1 MSDDADR
8 VHVGTVEDLHASASR
23 TVGLEDFGDG
33 ALLVREVP
41 ADIDAADTVSTLE
54 EIAECLRTG
63 RSPDE
68 KRENLLHTMAC
79 KAAIKG
85 GWVSDPAELRVL
97 VDRVQSGEV
106 KYCPH
111 GRPVCVRLTRQQL
124 ERQFGRA

>member
-1 MSDDADR
+1 MPAR
-8 VHVGTVEDLHASASR
+8 TSAAGPCWCGRCRR
-23 TVGLEDFGDG
+23 TST
-33 ALLVREVP
+33 P
-41 ADIDAADTVSTLE
+41 PDTVSTLE
-54 EIAECLRTG
+54 EFAECLRTG

-68 KRENLLHTMAC
+68 KREALLHTMAC

-111 GRPVCVRLTRQQL
+111 GRPVAVKLTKYEL
-124 ERQFGRA
+124 EKMFHRA

>member
-1 MSDDADR
+1 MPRSC
-8 VHVGTVEDLHASASR
+8 
-23 TVGLEDFGDG
+23 EDFGGG

-85 GWVSDPAELRVL
+85 GWKTSGPELERVAKA
-97 VDRVQSGEV
+97 VMEGQV

-111 GRPVCVRLTRQQL
+111 GRPVAIALTRKEL
-124 ERQFGRA
+124 EKQFKRS